1 MEKNEVEIKTIFY
14 QNIKNYIK
22 IYFNLILKP

>member
-1 MEKNEVEIKTIFY
+1 MKKNQVEIKTIFF
-14 QNIKNYIK
+14 QNIKKYIK